1 MQVNSTQDWLT
12 RYKNRILARTFNA
25 YPSPQSRE
33 SNTLYTSLI
42 ANGATQRQRFVAPFQ
57 GARGGASGGAT
68 YSSECCLSNNATG
81 AFGAFQVVINRGV
94 VPYTGRSVQPMSV
107 RIVS

>member
-12 RYKNRILARTFNA
+12 KHKRRILAKSATVA
-25 YPSPQSRE
+25 PLPQSQRT
-33 SNTLYTSLI
+33 NAFYTSI
-42 ANGATQRQRFVAPFQ
+42 KANGATQRERFVAPFQ
-57 GARGGASGGAT
+57 GAMGGASGGAT
-68 YSSECCLSNNATG
+68 YSSECCVVANPFPITLS
-81 AFGAFQVVINRGV
+81 RGV